1 MEFCNFIR
9 SIFSWRFASASI
21 LLFTSS
27 MTQASYIAVVK
38 TYQDCF
44 MVGSGESFKLTCTPR
59 HVVEYV
65 YVPDAPPQTSING
78 GASGATYTPAL
89 PPPKCDVIAA
99 ENDLANQKCSR
110 DALNSKAGVSAY
122 CGSLPAVA
130 YKDIG
135 VGVDIGKI
143 VTATINGKVQEEYH
157 PQESC
162 YRGASDSYEVRM
174 ADCKVKESERE
185 LAAVKLGCK

>member
-1 MEFCNFIR
+1 MELLTFIHR
-9 SIFSWRFASASI
+9 FIFSLRTVLLVCVSI
-21 LLFTSS
+21 PLLLCSVIAQAAY
-27 MTQASYIAVVK
+27 TQVIRTEHV
-38 TYQDCF
+38 CN
-44 MVGSGESFKLTCTPR
+44 MVDRGGNLTLTCTP
-59 HVVEYV
+59 VVRIEYV
-65 YVPDAPPQTSING
+65 WVPDPAPPPQPTS
-78 GASGATYTPAL
+78 AP

-143 VTATINGKVQEEYH
+143 VTATINGKVQEEYR

-162 YRGASDSYEVRM
+162 YRGVSDSYEVRM
-174 ADCKVKESERE
+174 ADCKVKESERK